1 MWDKLRSADL
11 DRVGLAMEI
20 TRADTV
26 SRHAEELK
34 SLEAKQ
40 ADELQRLDAQRAE
53 IEMLDALIDNFA
65 QTYEVRSEPAA
76 GDETAA
82 INFEAF
88 RKFAS

>member
-1 MWDKLRSADL
+1 
-11 DRVGLAMEI
+11 
-20 TRADTV
+20 
-26 SRHAEELK
+26 
-34 SLEAKQ
+34 
-40 ADELQRLDAQRAE
+40 
-53 IEMLDALIDNFA
+53 MLDALIDDFA

>member
-11 DRVGLAMEI
+11 DRVRLAMEI

-34 SLEAKQ
+34 SLGAKQ
-40 ADELQRLDAQRAE
+40 ADELQRMDAQRAQ
-53 IEMLDALIDNFA
+53 IEMLDALIDDFA

-76 GDETAA
+76 GDETAS
-82 INFEAF
+82 INFEAL